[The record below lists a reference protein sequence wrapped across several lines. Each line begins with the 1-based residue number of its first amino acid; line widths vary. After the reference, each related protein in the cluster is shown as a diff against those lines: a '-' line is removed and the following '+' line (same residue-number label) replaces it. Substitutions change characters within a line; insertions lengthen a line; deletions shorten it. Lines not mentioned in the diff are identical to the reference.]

1 MNQKLQK
8 VTREIGR
15 TKEKIAGLQALLP
28 KLEQQRAELENAEVI
43 KAFRTADVA
52 PADFAA
58 FIEACRQGVAPA
70 LAKRE
75 APTAKAPALPP
86 LQPINKED
94 TEYDDK

>member
-1 MNQKLQK
+1 MNPKLQK

-43 KAFRTADVA
+43 KAFRTTNVA

-58 FIEACRQGVAPA
+58 FIEACRSGVAPA
-70 LAKRE
+70 
-75 APTAKAPALPP
+75 AKAPALPL
-86 LQPINKED
+86 LQPINKKED